1 MACPGSPC
9 SPPPASAGTWT
20 FTAIPAANR
29 FCDARLIGLAAS
41 DASQGTTLTAI
52 DPITGCLTRPAG
64 PKGVWQHDPDG
75 CLPDFFGPLDNPA
88 FCGLLPADPTK
99 AHYLPVLEST
109 CGGTDAT
116 LVKQTALS
124 GNQGLP
130 AMLRAEC
137 CEGATSW
144 SVMAPEL
151 LINGRQSAAGSC
163 VSPRVLA
170 FTSYER
176 VVCPGTTV
184 TEYTWYAMDSW
195 QQAGVAAVVEADIFD
210 AEEEETA
217 NLTFAAWRTETC
229 PGGGSVNQL
238 VSMGPAQLDRILGLN
253 RQAGAIDFTDT
264 PELIYSQYKVNAI
277 GTFPPHFPAAPPAG
291 TGSFLTQA
299 VSVDMTT
306 KTGYSTNAKGVLL
319 NFVLKAYTDEASSFD
334 IVLAANGM
342 EYARVALPGEFRGG
356 TDTNQVMVPLLPDG
370 TIDIN
375 CYMQVTSGDAVSGF
389 GLALVYLQ
397 GFTY

>member
-1 MACPGSPC
+1 
-9 SPPPASAGTWT
+9 
-20 FTAIPAANR
+20 
-29 FCDARLIGLAAS
+29 
-41 DASQGTTLTAI
+41 
-52 DPITGCLTRPAG
+52 
-64 PKGVWQHDPDG
+64 
-75 CLPDFFGPLDNPA
+75 
-88 FCGLLPADPTK
+88 
-99 AHYLPVLEST
+99 
-109 CGGTDAT
+109 
-116 LVKQTALS
+116 
-124 GNQGLP
+124 
-130 AMLRAEC
+130 
-137 CEGATSW
+137 
-144 SVMAPEL
+144 
-151 LINGRQSAAGSC
+151 
-163 VSPRVLA
+163 
-170 FTSYER
+170 

-238 VSMGPAQLDRILGLN
+238 VSMGPSQLDRILGLN

-277 GTFPPHFPAAPPAG
+277 GTFPVHYPAAPPAG

-306 KTGYSTNAKGVLL
+306 KTGYSANAKGVLL

-389 GLALVYLQ
+389 ALALVYLQ